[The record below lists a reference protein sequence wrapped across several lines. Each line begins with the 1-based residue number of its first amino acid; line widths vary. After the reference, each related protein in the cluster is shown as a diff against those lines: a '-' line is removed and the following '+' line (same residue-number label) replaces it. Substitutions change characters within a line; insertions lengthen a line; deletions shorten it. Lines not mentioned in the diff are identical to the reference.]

1 MSDTN
6 PKIAASAPGVRFQMP
21 IHFVKSSQFRVV
33 HASGVWYSGDA
44 QQNLHMT
51 FFNERAPIPKKLVLN
66 VNEQGVIMSEDMA
79 QRESKEGV
87 VREME
92 IDVIFSLQAALEFYK
107 TLGENLKVIQANTI
121 VKHETTASK

>member
-1 MSDTN
+1 
-6 PKIAASAPGVRFQMP
+6 
-21 IHFVKSSQFRVV
+21 
-33 HASGVWYSGDA
+33 
-44 QQNLHMT
+44 MT

>member
-1 MSDTN
+1 MSDTK
-6 PKIAASAPGVRFQMP
+6 PKSAATAPGVQMP

-51 FFNERAPIPKKLVLN
+51 FFNERFPIPKKLVFNLN
-66 VNEQGVIMSEDMA
+66 GQGVIISEDMA
-79 QRESKEGV
+79 QRESKEGI

-92 IDVIFSLQAALEFYK
+92 IDVIFSLPAALEFYK
-107 TLGENLKVIQANTI
+107 TLGENLKMIQATATQ
-121 VKHETTASK
+121 HETTASE